1 LDNFPSVLAVI
12 KENAPYLHY
21 NQGWV
26 DFAQYIIKKHKPK
39 RVLFAHRWFG
49 YWKYCYQCTSGMK
62 SFTDEHFEM
71 VKSHSQQYSKLMGEL
86 VQAGIEVS
94 VVTIHLDD
102 DRIDPRHYY
111 DANGVIEKNLA
122 PLKLSEFR

>member
-1 LDNFPSVLAVI
+1 
-12 KENAPYLHY
+12 
-21 NQGWV
+21 
-26 DFAQYIIKKHKPK
+26 
-39 RVLFAHRWFG
+39 
-49 YWKYCYQCTSGMK
+49 
-62 SFTDEHFEM
+62 
-71 VKSHSQQYSKLMGEL
+71 MGEL

-102 DRIDPRHYY
+102 DRIDPRRMY